1 MNRVLQYLVPSCACQ
16 RRERIIT
23 RFRTAA
29 EAVEAII
36 GGDILELHVPSMFS
50 LSADCEPKI
59 EIFIRHNMAP
69 CTEPSEAKTH
79 VAHELRLLAVLL
91 DDCAERLFS
100 DGKGVP
106 S

>member
-1 MNRVLQYLVPSCACQ
+1 MNRVLQFLHTGCACQ

-29 EAVEAII
+29 AAVEEVI
-36 GGDILELHVPSMFS
+36 GSDILELCVPSMFS

-59 EIFIRHNMAP
+59 DIFIRYEMAP
-69 CTEPSEAKTH
+69 CTEPSEARQH
-79 VAHELRLLAVLL
+79 VAHELRLLSVLL

-100 DGKGVP
+100 AGTEV
-106 S
+106 SS